1 MIPKL
6 YKYSIYYP
14 FRREI
19 YQRNACML
27 LDQSLQLVPTP
38 TKLLDELWC
47 VASSRCLFN
56 NILIRDYILRST

>member
-27 LDQSLQLVPTP
+27 LDQSLQLVILYPRQQNYWTSCGAWP
-38 TKLLDELWC
+38 PLG
-47 VASSRCLFN
+47 AS
-56 NILIRDYILRST
+56 LIIY